1 MRTSLRFLVLL
12 LTALLTAC
20 AAVKA
25 EPRSA
30 LYERV
35 GKSELSVG
43 VLRIR
48 VRDMARR
55 FPGVLETTADE
66 ISARS
71 PSPAVRE
78 AMIRFKSNAVT
89 AMQGALLQPDPVAAL
104 IDAWA
109 LLAQLQQFLPES
121 VAGTSPELLDIA
133 RRSLGTL
140 ESEVEALWRELSGRE
155 DVSQLHQLVHGW
167 AAEHPLTGPLITRES
182 TVPLLAA
189 FTDRSGV
196 GLLGSTAALL
206 ADTQDLVTRVD
217 LYAGTL
223 PRQARWQAE
232 LAVQDMVE
240 GTPVLT
246 SAMAEMGR
254 TVDVLVRMGALAD
267 GTPRW
272 ATGEREALQDFISN
286 LISSERLAVLE
297 GVRGERQ
304 AVLDALHAER
314 VQAMQQADTMGQG
327 WVDHAFDRAEA
338 LVDHLFLWLLG
349 LTALVVVGAL
359 GVAALL
365 MRGRRPGEG
374 PRWLRRSRAGEPSSD
389 RAPGGPG
396 PGGEQGPPG
405 EHPGEPH
412 H

>member
-1 MRTSLRFLVLL
+1 MCTFPRFSSLLFTVLL
-12 LTALLTAC
+12 AALLTAC
-20 AAVKA
+20 AAVKV
-25 EPRSA
+25 EPRSP

-55 FPGVLETTADE
+55 FPGVLEATADE
-66 ISARS
+66 LAALSRS
-71 PSPAVRE
+71 PSDRE
-78 AMIRFKSNAVT
+78 KMVRFKSNAVP

-109 LLAQLQQFLPES
+109 LLAQMQQVLPKWAEG
-121 VAGTSPELLDIA
+121 APPEVMDTA
-133 RRSLGTL
+133 QRSLGML
-140 ESEVEALWRELSGRE
+140 ESEVETLWRELSGRE
-155 DVSQLHQLVHGW
+155 DVSQLRQLVHGW
-167 AAEHPLTGPLITRES
+167 AAEHPLTGPIITRES

-217 LYAGTL
+217 LYAGSL

-232 LAVQDMVE
+232 LAVQEMVE

-246 SAMAEMGR
+246 SAMDEMGR
-254 TVDVLVRMGALAD
+254 AVDVLVRMGALA
-267 GTPRW
+267 GTTPAVVTR
-272 ATGEREALQDFISN
+272 EREALQDF
-286 LISSERLAVLE
+286 ISSERLAVLE
-297 GVRGERQ
+297 GMRGERL
-304 AVLDALHAER
+304 AVMDSLHTER
-314 VQAMQQADTMGQG
+314 VETLAQTDTMGRG

-338 LVDHLFLWLLG
+338 LVDHIFLWLLG
-349 LTALVVVGAL
+349 LTALLVAGAL

-365 MRGRRPGEG
+365 ARGGRPGARPRWGRWRRAGGPPRDEG
-374 PRWLRRSRAGEPSSD
+374 PAV
-389 RAPGGPG
+389 PG
-396 PGGEQGPPG
+396 PEVEHGPPG

>member
-1 MRTSLRFLVLL
+1 MRHSLRFWLLL
-12 LTALLTAC
+12 LTSLLTAC
-20 AAVKA
+20 AAVKT

-30 LYERV
+30 LYDRV
-35 GKSELSVG
+35 GKSKMSVG
-43 VLRIR
+43 ALRIR

-55 FPGVLETTADE
+55 FPGVLELTADE

-71 PSPAVRE
+71 QSPEVRD
-78 AMIRFKSNAVT
+78 AMVRFKSNAVT
-89 AMQGALLQPDPVAAL
+89 TMQGALLQPDPVAAL

-109 LLAQLQQFLPES
+109 LLAQLEQFLPKS
-121 VAGTSPELLDIA
+121 VAGRSPELMDIA
-133 RRSLGTL
+133 RHSLGML
-140 ESEVEALWRELSGRE
+140 ESEVEVLWRELSGRE
-155 DVSQLHQLVHGW
+155 DVSHLNQLVHAW
-167 AAEHPLTGPLITRES
+167 AAEHPLTGSLITRES

-196 GLLGSTAALL
+196 GLLGSAAALL

-240 GTPVLT
+240 GAPVLT
-246 SAMAEMGR
+246 SAMTEMGR
-254 TVDVLVRMGALAD
+254 TVDVLVRLGALAD

-272 ATGEREALQDFISN
+272 ATGEREALQGF
-286 LISSERLAVLE
+286 ISSERLAVLE
-297 GVRGERQ
+297 AVRGERL

-314 VQAMQQADTMGQG
+314 VQAMQQVDTMGQG
-327 WVDHAFDRAEA
+327 WMDHAFDRAEA
-338 LVDHLFLWLLG
+338 LVDHIFLWLLG

-359 GVAALL
+359 GAVALL
-365 MRGRRPGEG
+365 RRGRRPGEG

-389 RAPGGPG
+389 RAPGGAG
-396 PGGEQGPPG
+396 PGVEQGPPG